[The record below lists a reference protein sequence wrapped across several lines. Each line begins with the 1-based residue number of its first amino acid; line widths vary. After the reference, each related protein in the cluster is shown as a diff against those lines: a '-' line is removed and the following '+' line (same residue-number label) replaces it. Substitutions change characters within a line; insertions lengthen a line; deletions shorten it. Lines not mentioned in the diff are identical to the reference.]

1 MTQRITLFRLYTRRA
16 TLMTALFCI
25 GIGGAGVGH
34 AAELL
39 AGKPSDGLVFIV
51 SNDDD
56 LDLWRARLSDGALQ
70 RLTHTPGHQ
79 ERRPQWSD
87 TAKQLLLISR
97 NIDGAMKSH
106 VKVLDPVTGE
116 LKGIGPE
123 PDFLQ
128 RFPVWSPDG
137 KSIAHTFRMPH
148 VKSRTNS
155 DAAVVIVNLEN
166 NTRQLIA
173 RVEQTN
179 HRMLQLDY
187 SSNGRFIIARGR
199 AKDVKNNDKLWMLRR
214 GTKPMAM
221 HRVPNGIYG
230 KPEFTRDDSHVIY
243 TYRARVN
250 RPRDIMSIELDPKSR
265 AIKIAGT
272 PQSDDHSAS
281 PSPSRDEI
289 VFVSNRDGSHDI
301 FISPLGEG
309 PAVNLTKGSKTAN
322 TSPLWSPDGERIAY
336 VAIPADMVNTQG
348 NQIPHSTIK
357 VIDRKGKLLFE
368 TPGAH
373 PAWMPAWTGNQPV
386 APSGKPAAKKK
397 ATD

>member
-1 MTQRITLFRLYTRRA
+1 MTQPINFFHLFTRRTA
-16 TLMTALFCI
+16 LMTALLGVCF
-25 GIGGAGVGH
+25 GGTGVGH

-39 AGKPSDGLVFIV
+39 SGKPSDGLVFIV

-56 LDLWRARLSDGALQ
+56 LDLWRARFSDGALQ
-70 RLTHTPGHQ
+70 RLTHTPDHQ

-87 TAKQLLLISR
+87 AAKQLLLISR

-106 VKVLDPVTGE
+106 VKLLDPVTGE
-116 LKGIGPE
+116 MKGIGPE

-148 VKSRTNS
+148 VKSKTNS
-155 DAAVVIVNLEN
+155 DAGVAIVNLEN

-187 SSNGRFIIARGR
+187 SSNGRFIVARGR
-199 AKDVKNNDKLWMLRR
+199 AKDGMNNEKLWMLRL

-221 HRVPNGIYG
+221 QQIPSGVYA
-230 KPEFTRDDSHVIY
+230 KPEFTRDDSHVIF
-243 TYRARVN
+243 TYRALVN
-250 RPRDIMSIELDPKSR
+250 RPRDIMSIELTPKSG
-265 AIKIAGT
+265 AIKVAGT

-281 PSPSRDEI
+281 PSPSRNEI

-336 VAIPADMVNTQG
+336 VAIPSDMINTQG

-368 TPGAH
+368 TPGSH

-386 APSGKPAAKKK
+386 APSGKPATKKK
-397 ATD
+397 ATP

>member
-1 MTQRITLFRLYTRRA
+1 
-16 TLMTALFCI
+16 
-25 GIGGAGVGH
+25 
-34 AAELL
+34 
-39 AGKPSDGLVFIV
+39 
-51 SNDDD
+51 
-56 LDLWRARLSDGALQ
+56 
-70 RLTHTPGHQ
+70 
-79 ERRPQWSD
+79 
-87 TAKQLLLISR
+87 
-97 NIDGAMKSH
+97 
-106 VKVLDPVTGE
+106 
-116 LKGIGPE
+116 
-123 PDFLQ
+123 
-128 RFPVWSPDG
+128 
-137 KSIAHTFRMPH
+137 
-148 VKSRTNS
+148 
-155 DAAVVIVNLEN
+155 
-166 NTRQLIA
+166 
-173 RVEQTN
+173 
-179 HRMLQLDY
+179 
-187 SSNGRFIIARGR
+187 
-199 AKDVKNNDKLWMLRR
+199 
-214 GTKPMAM
+214 
-221 HRVPNGIYG
+221 
-230 KPEFTRDDSHVIY
+230 
-243 TYRARVN
+243 
-250 RPRDIMSIELDPKSR
+250 MSIELDPKSR

-289 VFVSNRDGSHDI
+289 VFVSNRGGSHDI

>member
-1 MTQRITLFRLYTRRA
+1 MAQRITFFRFFTRRA
-16 TLMTALFCI
+16 VLATALF
-25 GIGGAGVGH
+25 GICVGGTGVGH

-39 AGKPSDGLVFIV
+39 SEKSSDGLVFIV

-87 TAKQLLLISR
+87 AAKQLLLISR
-97 NIDGAMKSH
+97 NIDGAMKSQ

-148 VKSRTNS
+148 VKSKTDS
-155 DAAVVIVNLEN
+155 VAGVVIVNLEDN
-166 NTRQLIA
+166 NRQLIA
-173 RVEQTN
+173 RIEQTN

-199 AKDVKNNDKLWMLRR
+199 IKNVKNNDKLWMLRH
-214 GTKPMAM
+214 GTKPMAV
-221 HRVPNGIYG
+221 HQVPSGIYA

-250 RPRDIMSIELDPKSR
+250 RPRDIMSIELAPKSR
-265 AIKIAGT
+265 AIKVAST

-309 PAVNLTKGSKTAN
+309 PAVNLTKCSITAN
-322 TSPLWSPDGERIAY
+322 MSPLWSPDGERIAY
-336 VAIPADMVNTQG
+336 VAIPSDMFSQG
-348 NQIPHSTIK
+348 NQIPHSIIK
-357 VIDRKGKLLFE
+357 VVDRKGKLLFE

-386 APSGKPAAKKK
+386 APSGKQPTKKK
-397 ATD
+397 VTP